1 MSKTEQDII
10 ASEATVP
17 VTGRDYDSEKNV
29 EVIDAKM
36 DKILD
41 FAKSATEKEQK
52 MTLLQGI
59 KTYPKAILWSML
71 ISTCIV
77 MEGYDVCLINN
88 FYAFNQ
94 FNRKYGVQLADGTY
108 QVPAEWQA
116 GLSNGANVG
125 ELIGLLIN
133 GFVSE
138 RFGYRW
144 TVIAC
149 LGLICCWTA
158 LFFTAQ
164 NVQTLLAAEILCGI
178 PWGVFQTL
186 TVTYASEVCPVPMR
200 GYLTTYVNF
209 CWGLGQEIGIG
220 VIMAM
225 LKRDDEWAY
234 RIPYALQWM
243 WPVPLAIGIFF
254 APESPWW
261 LVRKGRSEEAKKSL
275 LRLTSRSHESDFDAD
290 ETIAMMVHTTALEEK
305 TTSGASYLDCFK
317 GHDLRRTEIVCMVW
331 AIQNLSGNSFSNYST
346 YFLESAG
353 LSDTSAYGFALGQ
366 YGMNMVGVFGAW
378 GLMTLGIGRRSLY
391 LYGLCGLCITLF
403 VLGFLG
409 LVPAAHKTEA
419 SIATGSIMLGWAL
432 CYQLTVGTVCY
443 SLVAEISSRRLQI
456 KTVVLGRVLYIIV
469 GIICSVLTPYM
480 LNPSAWNWSNFAG
493 FFWVSTASSDPSLTY
508 AKPGS
513 RLLTYPHR
521 ALSASAASSTHTSAC
536 PSPPAAHLPS
546 WTCSLSRA
554 CRRASL
560 RPPKSTPSRR
570 ALMAPSWTSTSTT
583 SPLRIVR
590 GRVRQASSPNEDR
603 PASKCLMG
611 VLFDR
616 QSLARGRMRRH
627 KRISMADVGTFKT
640 MDERHV

>member
-1 MSKTEQDII
+1 MEADRDSRVKLSESKPAEDAISQDGS
-10 ASEATVP
+10 ARPPRE
-17 VTGRDYDSEKNV
+17 SEKGVAVQTHASKV
-29 EVIDAKM
+29 EM
-36 DKILD
+36 DKILAH
-41 FAKSATEKEQK
+41 AKSAADKEHR
-52 MTLLQGI
+52 MTLLQGV
-59 KTYPKAILWSML
+59 KTYPKAIFWSML

-88 FYAFNQ
+88 FYAFTQ
-94 FNRKYGVQLADGTY
+94 FNKKYGVQLSDGSH
-108 QVPAEWQA
+108 QVPAAWQA

-144 TVIAC
+144 TVIIC
-149 LGLICCWTA
+149 LGLIACWTA

-186 TVTYASEVCPVPMR
+186 TITYASEVCPVSMR

-243 WPVPLAIGIFF
+243 WPLPLAIGIFF

-261 LVRKGRSEEAKKSL
+261 LVRKGRTEDAKNSL
-275 LRLTSRSHESDFDAD
+275 LRLTNRKRESDFDAD
-290 ETIAMMVHTTALEEK
+290 ETVAMMVHTTALEEK
-305 TTSGASYLDCFK
+305 TTSGASYWDCFR

-346 YFLESAG
+346 YFLEQAG
-353 LSDTSAYGFALGQ
+353 LSESSSYGFALGQ

-378 GLMTLGIGRRSLY
+378 SLMTLGIGRRSLY
-391 LYGLCGLCITLF
+391 LYGLCGLCLMLF
-403 VLGFLG
+403 ILGFLG
-409 LVPAAHKTEA
+409 LVPEEHRDQA
-419 SIATGSIMLGWAL
+419 SIATGSIMLCWAL

-443 SLVAEISSRRLQI
+443 SLVAEMSSRRLQI
-456 KTVVLGRVLYIIV
+456 KTVVLGRVMYIIV
-469 GIICSVLTPYM
+469 GIVCSVLTPYM

-493 FFWVSTASSDPSLTY
+493 FFWVSPRYRSIPKT
-508 AKPGS
+508 KK
-513 RLLTYPHR
+513 
-521 ALSASAASSTHTSAC
+521 LSASSTNGETRAVSASSVSSTRTFAF
-536 PSPPAAHLPS
+536 PSPPGGRSPS
-546 WTCSLSRA
+546 STCCSSKRSRL
-554 CRRASL
+554 ASL
-560 RPPKSTPSRR
+560 RPPRSTRLR
-570 ALMAPSWTSTSTT
+570 TALPGASWTSTKLTSMPSTWK
-583 SPLRIVR
+583 
-590 GRVRQASSPNEDR
+590 G
-603 PASKCLMG
+603 
-611 VLFDR
+611 
-616 QSLARGRMRRH
+616 
-627 KRISMADVGTFKT
+627 
-640 MDERHV
+640 